1 MVEAAVEGN
10 TPERFGRYVLLDRI
24 GVGGMA
30 EVFRAVM
37 PGAEGF
43 ARTFVVKRILDDLS
57 RLPRFV
63 DMFVEEA
70 RICALLSHPAIVQV
84 YDFGAVDGK
93 YFLAMEYLRGRD
105 LASVMRK
112 LRRLGRACPPALAA
126 FIAHQLADC
135 LAYAHDLRDADGA
148 PLNIIHR
155 DVSPAN
161 IMCLRTGGVKLLD
174 FGIAKAL
181 GAAMGG
187 PSGQEGFR
195 GKVAYVAPEHLRG
208 EPIDRRLDL
217 FSLGVVLWE
226 MLTGRRLFKGAN
238 DDQTLA
244 NVLGMPIPA
253 PSSVVPDVPPAL
265 DAIVARALER
275 DPAQRYRTADEMA
288 EDLEDAVRDLK
299 YQIKR
304 LPQLLQELFG
314 AEGTSSTHPAAH
326 LPPALLAAAARAD
339 VGQFSL
345 EPADGFLTP
354 TATPPP
360 PEQVS
365 MLTLTPAPKRMVR
378 KAVGIATAGALTAA
392 LLALLVVRGGGGR
405 SQAMPIAV
413 RPTSAPVVAPLPRAP
428 VIVPTVA
435 DAPVPAAETA
445 DEAPD
450 PAPAPAKRR
459 VRPHREHDRI
469 ARGLSIDP
477 FAEAAARKHK

>member
-1 MVEAAVEGN
+1 VEAATGASA
-10 TPERFGRYVLLDRI
+10 PERFGRYVLLDRI

-43 ARTFVVKRILDDLS
+43 ARTFVVKRILGELS
-57 RLPRFV
+57 RAPRFV
-63 DMFVEEA
+63 EMFVEEA
-70 RICALLSHPAIVQV
+70 RICALLSHQAIVQV
-84 YDFGAVDGK
+84 YDFGAVAGN

-126 FIAHQLADC
+126 HIAHQLADG

-181 GAAMGG
+181 GAALDG
-187 PSGQEGFR
+187 PSGKEGFR
-195 GKVAYVAPEHLRG
+195 GKVAYVGPEIIRG

-226 MLTGRRLFKGAN
+226 MLAGRRLFKAAT
-238 DDQTLA
+238 DEMTLS
-244 NVLGMPIPA
+244 NVLSMPVPA
-253 PSSVVPDVPPAL
+253 PSSIQPNVPAAL
-265 DAIVARALER
+265 DVIVARALER
-275 DPAQRYRTADEMA
+275 DPAQRYATGEEMA
-288 EDLEDAVRDLK
+288 EALEDALRALNHQTK
-299 YQIKR
+299 Q
-304 LPQLLQELFG
+304 LPQLLHELFG

-326 LPPALLAAAARAD
+326 LPPELLAAAASNDAT
-339 VGQFSL
+339 GTASA
-345 EPADGFLTP
+345 PAVE
-354 TATPPP
+354 A
-360 PEQVS
+360 
-365 MLTLTPAPKRMVR
+365 TPAPRRRWQRV
-378 KAVGIATAGALTAA
+378 AGVSAAGALTSI
-392 LLALLVVRGGGGR
+392 LVALLVSRGGGGR

-413 RPTSAPVVAPLPRAP
+413 TPAPGQAAPQLIQPVVVPVAAPVAVAPAEAARDE
-428 VIVPTVA
+428 T
-435 DAPVPAAETA
+435 AAEETGV
-445 DEAPD
+445 PV
-450 PAPAPAKRR
+450 KRR
-459 VRPHREHDRI
+459 PRIHRTHDAQERI

-477 FAEAAARKHK
+477 FAEAARSRK